1 MAMMDAP
8 IKILLV
14 EDNPGDARLIQE
26 MLADAGAQGVTSEWV
41 PRLSQGL
48 ECLDQGEIDLVLLD
62 LNLPDSHG
70 LDTFF
75 KAYAHA
81 PEIPFVILTGLDDET
96 LALTA
101 VRQGAQDYLVKG
113 ETDANKLFR
122 AIRYATERKRVQ
134 EALRR
139 ARDELERRVAER
151 TAELLAANRQ
161 LQEEIARRRQTEAA
175 LAAERQRLYD
185 VLEMLP
191 VYVVLLT
198 HDYGVPFANRTFR
211 ERFGESQGRRC
222 YEYLFGRQEPCE
234 FCQSYHV
241 LKTGKPQEWEWTGPD
256 NRDYQIFDFPFTDSD
271 GSPLILEMGIDITER
286 KQATKDLRLAH
297 DNLELKVALRTAE
310 LAKANQELQ
319 EEIEERKRAEEA
331 LHRQQEEQQII
342 LDSVPAMIF
351 YKDTDNRVI
360 RVNRALA
367 DLTGLPVEEI
377 EGKPVSETFPNQAEN
392 FWEDDWEVI
401 TTGYPKRNIIEPVQT
416 PMGIRWVQTDKLPY
430 SDEKGNIIGV
440 IGFSMDITERKQ
452 AEAALKESEERF
464 RTIFE
469 DAAIGICLAD
479 LEGRII
485 TGNLALQRMM
495 GCAADKLI
503 GKTFMEITHPD
514 DLERNLEFFHDL
526 LAGRLEQ
533 YQLEKRYRRPD
544 GQYFWARVTVSSV
557 KGAGNVPLY
566 NIAMIEDITQRK
578 QAQENLRES
587 EQNLRYLASQLMT
600 AQERER
606 ERISRELHDE
616 LGQALLVMKL
626 QASYIERGLAQEQG
640 AIRRECQ
647 ALLQHLDQLVE
658 EIRRLARDLSPTM
671 VRDLGLS
678 SALLQLVKEF
688 TRHYDIEADIDQ
700 MENINDLFP
709 RQAQINIYRIFQ
721 EALTNIGK
729 YAQASQLRIAIKR
742 EDSQVSFLM
751 ADNGKGFKVDEVL
764 GGDQTRRG
772 LGLMAMKE
780 RARMMGGTLEIWSQ
794 EGEGT
799 RIALIIPIGD
809 RKVAQGGT

>member
-495 GCAADKLI
+495 GCPADELI

>member
-1 MAMMDAP
+1 MRPGFIFGLAGGIDRIRKPPVAATLSGRAPGSFQGIAAWDSLLCNRHSLQFLVKTNEMGMTYAASAVLQATAVLLQLTAAFFALKLIRVSGGRGSWILICSAFCFMAIRRSISLGELLSGGIPAP
-8 IKILLV
+8 DLW
-14 EDNPGDARLIQE
+14 DNGFAVAISAL
-26 MLADAGAQGVTSEWV
+26 MLAGVLT
-41 PRLSQGL
+41 
-48 ECLDQGEIDLVLLD
+48 
-62 LNLPDSHG
+62 
-70 LDTFF
+70 
-75 KAYAHA
+75 
-81 PEIPFVILTGLDDET
+81 IPG
-96 LALTA
+96 
-101 VRQGAQDYLVKG
+101 
-113 ETDANKLFR
+113 LFR
-122 AIRYATERKRVQ
+122 AIQQAAET
-134 EALRR
+134 LRR
-139 ARDELERRVAER
+139 ARDDLEIQVA
-151 TAELLAANRQ
+151 Q
-161 LQEEIARRRQTEAA
+161 
-175 LAAERQRLYD
+175 
-185 VLEMLP
+185 
-191 VYVVLLT
+191 
-198 HDYGVPFANRTFR
+198 
-211 ERFGESQGRRC
+211 
-222 YEYLFGRQEPCE
+222 
-234 FCQSYHV
+234 
-241 LKTGKPQEWEWTGPD
+241 
-256 NRDYQIFDFPFTDSD
+256 
-271 GSPLILEMGIDITER
+271 
-286 KQATKDLRLAH
+286 
-297 DNLELKVALRTAE
+297 RTAE

-377 EGKPVSETFPNQAEN
+377 EGKAVSETFPKQAEN
-392 FWEDDWEVI
+392 FWKDDWEVI
-401 TTGYPKRNIIEPVQT
+401 TAGYPKRNIIEPVQT

-430 SDEKGNIIGV
+430 RDEKGNIIGV

-469 DAAIGICLAD
+469 DAAIGIYLAD

-485 TGNLALQRMM
+485 TSNLALQRMM
-495 GCAADKLI
+495 GCAADELI
-503 GKTFMEITHPD
+503 EKTFMEITHPD

-544 GQYFWARVTVSSV
+544 GQYFWARVTVSAV
-557 KGAGNVPLY
+557 KGAGSAPLY

-587 EQNLRYLASQLMT
+587 EQNLRYLASQLMN

-626 QASYIERGLAQEQG
+626 QASYIERGLGQDQG
-640 AIRRECQ
+640 AIRRECR

-678 SALLQLVKEF
+678 SALLRLVKEF
-688 TRHYDIEADIDQ
+688 TRHYDIAADIDQ
-700 MENINDLFP
+700 MENIDDLFP

-721 EALTNIGK
+721 EALTNIGR
-729 YAQASQLRIAIKR
+729 YAQASRLRIAVKR
-742 EDSQVSFLM
+742 QDSLVSFLV
-751 ADNGKGFKVDEVL
+751 ADNGRGFKVEEL
-764 GGDQTRRG
+764 SRDQTRRG
-772 LGLMAMKE
+772 LGLMAMEE

-799 RIALIIPIGD
+799 RITLNIPISD

>member
-452 AEAALKESEERF
+452 TEAALKESEERF

-469 DAAIGICLAD
+469 DAAIGIYLAD

-485 TGNLALQRMM
+485 TSNLALQRMM
-495 GCAADKLI
+495 GCAADELI
-503 GKTFMEITHPD
+503 EKTFMEITHPD

-526 LAGRLEQ
+526 LAGRLEH

-544 GQYFWARVTVSSV
+544 GQYFWARVTVSAV
-557 KGAGNVPLY
+557 KGAGSAPLY

-587 EQNLRYLASQLMT
+587 EQNLRYLASQLMN

-626 QASYIERGLAQEQG
+626 QASYIERGLGQDQG
-640 AIRRECQ
+640 AIRRECR

-678 SALLQLVKEF
+678 SALLRLVKEF
-688 TRHYDIEADIDQ
+688 TRHYDIAADIDQ
-700 MENINDLFP
+700 MENIDDLFP

-721 EALTNIGK
+721 EALTNIGR
-729 YAQASQLRIAIKR
+729 YAQASRLRIAVKR
-742 EDSQVSFLM
+742 QDSLVSFLV
-751 ADNGKGFKVDEVL
+751 ADNGRGFKVEEL
-764 GGDQTRRG
+764 SRDQTRRG
-772 LGLMAMKE
+772 LGLMAMEE

-799 RIALIIPIGD
+799 RITLNIPISD